1 MTQNKNLYIIEQ
13 IDKIER
19 EYEALKKKFKP
30 LSGFSVRYYDSQEG
44 AKITKLYTKARALV
58 SKYIGKESEY
68 YKQIEQHSSR
78 LGRSNLG
85 LVIAD
90 LIALK
95 EDLLSEVDLV
105 EKKAKVKKKEISE
118 KIFIVH
124 GRDNEMKIAVAR
136 LIEQLNLVA
145 VILHEQPSEGK
156 TIIEKFEKHSDVGF
170 AIVLLSPDDK
180 GYSLEEGPKNIKFR
194 ARQNV
199 ILELGFFY
207 GKLGRGR
214 VVAIYKEIEDFEMPT
229 DIAGVIYIPYDDKG
243 KWMFDLIGELKICGY
258 NVSKDDI

>member
-1 MTQNKNLYIIEQ
+1 MKQNKNLFVIVQ
-13 IDKIER
+13 INNIQR
-19 EYEALKKKFKP
+19 EYEALKKTFKSLKYP
-30 LSGFSVRYYDSQEG
+30 STRYLNSQEG
-44 AKITKLYTKARALV
+44 AKITKLYTQARALV

-78 LGRSNLG
+78 LGRSDLG
-85 LVIAD
+85 FVIAD
-90 LIALK
+90 LIALR
-95 EDLLSEVDLV
+95 EDLLSEVDIV
-105 EKKAKVKKKEISE
+105 EQKARKKEISE
-118 KIFIVH
+118 RIFIVH

-136 LIEQLNLVA
+136 LIERLNLVA

-180 GYSLEEGPKNIKFR
+180 GYSVEDNSNNIKFR

-214 VVAIYKEIEDFEMPT
+214 VVVIYKEIEDFEIPT
-229 DIAGVIYIPYDDKG
+229 DIAGVLYIPYDDRG
-243 KWMFDLIGELKICGY
+243 KWMFDLIGELKTCGY

>member
-1 MTQNKNLYIIEQ
+1 MKQNKNAFVIEQ
-13 IDKIER
+13 INNIQGEF
-19 EYEALKKKFKP
+19 EELKKTFKP
-30 LSGFSVRYYDSQEG
+30 LGHPSIRYLDPQEG
-44 AKITKLYTKARALV
+44 AKITKLYTQAKALV

-68 YKQIEQHSSR
+68 FKQIEQHSYR
-78 LGRSNLG
+78 LGRSDLG

-95 EDLLSEVDLV
+95 EDLLNEGNIL
-105 EKKAKVKKKEISE
+105 ENLAKKKEISDR
-118 KIFIVH
+118 IFIVH
-124 GRDNEMKIAVAR
+124 GKDNEMKISVAR
-136 LIEQLNLVA
+136 LIERLKLVA

-170 AIVLLSPDDK
+170 AVILLSPDDK
-180 GYSLEEGPKNIKFR
+180 GYSLEESIDDIKFR

-214 VVAIYKEIEDFEMPT
+214 VVVIYKEIENFEFPT
-229 DIAGVIYIPYDDKG
+229 DIAGVLYIPYDDKG
-243 KWMFDLIGELKICGY
+243 KWMFDLIGELKAYGY

>member
-1 MTQNKNLYIIEQ
+1 MTQNKNLFVIEQ
-13 IDKIER
+13 INNIQG
-19 EYEALKKKFKP
+19 EYEALKKTFKP
-30 LSGFSVRYYDSQEG
+30 LRFPSFRYYDSQEG
-44 AKITKLYTKARALV
+44 AKITKLCTKARALV

-78 LGRSNLG
+78 LGRSDLG

-95 EDLLSEVDLV
+95 EDLLSEIDVV
-105 EKKAKVKKKEISE
+105 EEKAKKKEISE
-118 KIFIVH
+118 RIFIVH

-136 LIEQLNLVA
+136 LMERLNLVA

-180 GYSLEEGPKNIKFR
+180 GYSVEDNSNNIKFR

-214 VVAIYKEIEDFEMPT
+214 VVVIYKEIEDFEIPT
-229 DIAGVIYIPYDDKG
+229 DIAGVLYIPYDDKG
-243 KWMFDLIGELKICGY
+243 KWMFDLIGELKTFGY
-258 NVSKDDI
+258 NISKDDI